1 MNKRFVFGLGLT
13 LGFCVGA
20 THAVGKMMSV
30 DEIRKACAN
39 RVGDRISD
47 FLYGKNCCVYSYNWS
62 FGAQGDCENA
72 WHDICELIQLY
83 GLVTVAD
90 VKEIVGSKSHSYLQ
104 EPPDPTASQAPDD
117 GSRARSRISSGSF
130 CLLPMQSH
138 KYPYKI

>member
-1 MNKRFVFGLGLT
+1 MNKRFVFDLGLT

-90 VKEIVGSKSHSYLQ
+90 VKEIVGSKSHSYDDAKRGWTGTIGMYLKPEKDGTWTIHLP
-104 EPPDPTASQAPDD
+104 EPKRLT
-117 GSRARSRISSGSF
+117 
-130 CLLPMQSH
+130 
-138 KYPYKI
+138 